1 MIARAVVGNRDFA
14 RDMGSSG
21 TPDKRAY
28 PAFAKMSQQHSTPWR
43 DDPGADACMGWAEE
57 FTDAFGRYRG
67 LSLEGRAAMMG
78 GLEAGLRMGMALT
91 LIDADWA
98 RRVYTAL
105 DREVSAAGGLPAEA
119 DAETSRR
126 LRTWQRAQA
135 IIDSSSSGP

>member
-1 MIARAVVGNRDFA
+1 
-14 RDMGSSG
+14 
-21 TPDKRAY
+21 
-28 PAFAKMSQQHSTPWR
+28 
-43 DDPGADACMGWAEE
+43 
-57 FTDAFGRYRG
+57 
-67 LSLEGRAAMMG
+67 MMG

-126 LRTWQRAQA
+126 LRTLQRAQA